1 MMQGTNAVT
10 GSQAANLLE
19 RARDAERRARRDEAL
34 ELLGQCAEWP
44 APYQEQGLLLR
55 ADVLTARDAI
65 AGLQELAAHADAFT
79 SQDARAGY
87 LIASARAYMKAR
99 NFDAAEAMLESA
111 QAALAGATHTRTHEL
126 ALARARLNWNRREYD
141 PQNES
146 LALAMQSDDPTIRFA
161 ALNLRAWMHAGLEDY
176 HSALSDLVACLQIY
190 KQHGVACNIA
200 HVAMCVQSVLGFSFE
215 VLDFDAEREA
225 EEAFETIEWT
235 PEIQLSRFAALRGL
249 AFGAFLRGDSARA
262 QWLFKDSKEAAP
274 SEAWKA
280 MAHVDRAYVARMN
293 RNEAWAAEEL
303 HDAHAIGRTVD
314 WRSTRDEERMA
325 LVTLAVLL
333 APIDLGQAQRYVST
347 FIELGSDNLNPAI
360 EVSHDPRRAI
370 AAQKYAAGRVHT
382 MLGNA
387 ALGGRNLE
395 ESYRIFSEIEFDFR
409 AAVVA
414 QALYELSGDA
424 RWLETARVHAAK
436 FPNSALAKQL
446 NEAASPKKDSDLA
459 GLTPAQRQMALAHCQ
474 GLDNEELSRRFSRST
489 FTIEKQLEDI
499 YAAFGVRSRNALRD
513 ELHRR
518 GLL

>member
-1 MMQGTNAVT
+1 MQGINAVT
-10 GSQAANLLE
+10 GPQAANLLD
-19 RARDAERRARRDEAL
+19 RAREAERRARRDEAL
-34 ELLGQCAEWP
+34 ELVEQCAEWP
-44 APYQEQGLLLR
+44 APYQEQGLLFR
-55 ADVLTARDAI
+55 ADVLTAQDAI
-65 AGLQELAAHADAFT
+65 SGLQELAAHADAFT
-79 SQDARAGY
+79 SPDARTGY

-99 NFDAAEAMLESA
+99 NLDAAEAMLDNA
-111 QAALAGATHTRTHEL
+111 QAALAGASEARAYEL
-126 ALARARLNWNRREYD
+126 AYARARLSWNRREYD
-141 PQNES
+141 PLNED
-146 LALAMQSDDPTIRFA
+146 LAFAMRSGDPALRFN

-176 HSALSDLVACLQIY
+176 RSTLSDLVGCLRIY
-190 KQHGVACNIA
+190 KEHGVECGLVN
-200 HVAMCVQSVLGFSFE
+200 VATCVQSVLGFSFE

-225 EEAFETIEWT
+225 EQAFEAIEWT
-235 PEIQLSRFAALRGL
+235 PQIQLARFASLRGL
-249 AFGAFLRGDSARA
+249 AFCAFLRGDSARA
-262 QWLFKDSKEAAP
+262 QWLFKDSKDAAP
-274 SEAWKA
+274 SAAWKA
-280 MAHVDRAYVARMN
+280 MAHVDRAYVARIN
-293 RNEAWAAEEL
+293 GNEAWAAEEL

-360 EVSHDPRRAI
+360 EASHDPRRAV

-382 MLGNA
+382 MLGNS

-395 ESYRIFSEIEFDFR
+395 ESYRIFSAIEFDFR

-414 QALYELSGDA
+414 QALYELSGDT

-436 FPNSALAKQL
+436 FPNSALARQL
-446 NEAASPKKDSDLA
+446 NEAGSAKKNSDLA
-459 GLTPAQRQMALAHCQ
+459 GLTPTQRQMALAHCQ